1 MLGTQWCLASTVC
14 LMPQLLCNVFR
25 PHDGTQSVSDNV
37 FHGVAISPLQ
47 CAVQADAECFCFVMS
62 NQRCEEDIAKSKW
75 RNGSCAVSFFQLLCD
90 WHNTLDVAE
99 SNTQQNSIGKK
110 FSCQQLAGPEKK
122 KQKSRFTF
130 VLASSHQSS
139 FLGAETAM
147 SKCLRLPSCCFL
159 SSN

>member
-47 CAVQADAECFCFVMS
+47 CAVQADAECFCFVIS

-75 RNGSCAVSFFQLLCD
+75 RKGSCAVSFFQLLCD

-110 FSCQQLAGPEKK
+110 FSCQQFAGPEKK
-122 KQKSRFTF
+122 NKSRDSLLCWPALTRA
-130 VLASSHQSS
+130 V
-139 FLGAETAM
+139 FL
-147 SKCLRLPSCCFL
+147 LRKQQCQ
-159 SSN
+159 NA